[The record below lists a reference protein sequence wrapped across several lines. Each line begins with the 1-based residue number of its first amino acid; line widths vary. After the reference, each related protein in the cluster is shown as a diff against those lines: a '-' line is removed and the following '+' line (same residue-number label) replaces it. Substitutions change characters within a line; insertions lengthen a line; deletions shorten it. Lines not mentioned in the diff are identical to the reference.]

1 MMSCSKKRRLR
12 SAVINSV
19 QLYFNCNFGTPSIY
33 NEVAIFCQTIR
44 WTLHR
49 CSQDT
54 KLDKTREYLRLR
66 KKALICGIEKRNYE
80 MVGENLLTH

>member
-44 WTLHR
+44 F
-49 CSQDT
+49 
-54 KLDKTREYLRLR
+54 DKTREYLRLR